1 MVGLPEL
8 ESRLSFRVLLT
19 FGGRGERRL
28 LFFAGAVVD
37 SGTRHCGWCFK
48 AALVHVLMLPF
59 QYWISEICACN
70 ARCYLLLLQGPRIY
84 SSSSPR
90 RPLSPSRSVHCT
102 IWRRAEPS
110 SWAVAVD
117 HCKFDGVPSQRREET
132 KQEASVTYHLHLGNG
147 VQAEGVVARIREVID
162 EDVQGTRADDVGVDE
177 GTCPTADVHHLES
190 GHEQRRCNVE
200 VCELTP
206 FDLSTEYQWPIFNYK
221 K

>member
-28 LFFAGAVVD
+28 LFSAGAVVD

-132 KQEASVTYHLHLGNG
+132 KQEASVTYHLHL
-147 VQAEGVVARIREVID
+147 
-162 EDVQGTRADDVGVDE
+162 
-177 GTCPTADVHHLES
+177 
-190 GHEQRRCNVE
+190 
-200 VCELTP
+200 
-206 FDLSTEYQWPIFNYK
+206 K
-221 K
+221 KMVSRLKVS